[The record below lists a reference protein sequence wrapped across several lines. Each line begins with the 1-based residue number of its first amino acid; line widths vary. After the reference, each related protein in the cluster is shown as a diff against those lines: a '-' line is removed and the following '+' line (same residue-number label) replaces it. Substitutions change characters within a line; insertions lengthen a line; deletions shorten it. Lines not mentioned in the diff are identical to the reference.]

1 MRNCTIKLIPHVRT
15 KNHIM
20 SHTPPQS
27 PSGLDQS
34 VARET
39 CLYSYS
45 NPLEDHLKSY
55 NNHGRARQ
63 SIARI
68 LARARAR
75 ARRPARASDAAP
87 TTAPSVMGSSEKT
100 PKKEKRE
107 KTPKKEKRDD
117 DGEDDSDGNGGG
129 ALRPTAPI
137 ARPLADLKTTK
148 KILKV
153 VKKGA

>member
-1 MRNCTIKLIPHVRT
+1 
-15 KNHIM
+15 
-20 SHTPPQS
+20 
-27 PSGLDQS
+27 
-34 VARET
+34 
-39 CLYSYS
+39 
-45 NPLEDHLKSY
+45 
-55 NNHGRARQ
+55 
-63 SIARI
+63 
-68 LARARAR
+68 
-75 ARRPARASDAAP
+75 
-87 TTAPSVMGSSEKT
+87 MGSS
-100 PKKEKRE
+100 E

>member
-1 MRNCTIKLIPHVRT
+1 MRDP
-15 KNHIM
+15 
-20 SHTPPQS
+20 
-27 PSGLDQS
+27 
-34 VARET
+34 
-39 CLYSYS
+39 YS
-45 NPLEDHLKSY
+45 NLLEDHLEVI
-55 NNHGRARQ
+55 Q
-63 SIARI
+63 PPQVDPRI
-68 LARARAR
+68 IESSPARARVGGRAD
-75 ARRPARASDAAP
+75 ARRRRRADDRA
-87 TTAPSVMGSSEKT
+87 VMGSSEKT

>member
-1 MRNCTIKLIPHVRT
+1 MRNP
-15 KNHIM
+15 
-20 SHTPPQS
+20 
-27 PSGLDQS
+27 
-34 VARET
+34 
-39 CLYSYS
+39 YS
-45 NPLEDHLKSY
+45 NLLEDHLKVV
-55 NNHGRARQ
+55 Q
-63 SIARI
+63 PPQVDPRI
-68 LARARAR
+68 IESSPARARVGGRAD
-75 ARRPARASDAAP
+75 ARRRRRS
-87 TTAPSVMGSSEKT
+87 TRRTVVMGSS
-100 PKKEKRE
+100 E